1 MINCCIYFIQQVT
14 CVFQKNCSS
23 FALFY
28 SLGGC
33 FFILQSFPY
42 MTYFRRLTCTELIGL
57 SLAESEDL
65 KRDELNTKCQNDA
78 VLCFISYSMKRV
90 MFWLSR
96 ARVFFFQE
104 QKKCVFKTSRKAK
117 MQMFPPA
124 PTIVPPTRYIYINS
138 KLLTHV
144 ILQTRRGRC
153 IL

>member
-1 MINCCIYFIQQVT
+1 MSNCCIYFLQQVT

-78 VLCFISYSMKRV
+78 VLCFISYSMKRL
-90 MFWLSR
+90 MFWLFR
-96 ARVFFFQE
+96 AGVFFQE
-104 QKKCVFKTSRKAK
+104 QKKCILKTSRKAK
-117 MQMFPPA
+117 MQMFLPA

>member
-65 KRDELNTKCQNDA
+65 KRDELNTKITNPCNLTDTPRA
-78 VLCFISYSMKRV
+78 LYSMKRIIKGSCQWHDLRS
-90 MFWLSR
+90 FNNFLHKGTTFFIFFKQSPR
-96 ARVFFFQE
+96 AVLLKRLLQICNTFFE
-104 QKKCVFKTSRKAK
+104 EHIGETASE
-117 MQMFPPA
+117 
-124 PTIVPPTRYIYINS
+124 
-138 KLLTHV
+138 
-144 ILQTRRGRC
+144 
-153 IL
+153 

>member
-78 VLCFISYSMKRV
+78 VLCFISYSMKRL

-96 ARVFFFQE
+96 ARVFFSKSKRNAFLRLLE
-104 QKKCVFKTSRKAK
+104 RLKCKCF
-117 MQMFPPA
+117 
-124 PTIVPPTRYIYINS
+124 
-138 KLLTHV
+138 
-144 ILQTRRGRC
+144 LQHQPQCHLRD
-153 IL
+153 ISI